1 MGSTGTA
8 KALAVVLAVGAVL
21 MAFVAFGIGMGKPFR
36 IDDSG
41 DLAVAFVVLGAWL
54 AVYLLVG
61 GLAVADAVRL
71 SRRRDLGA
79 LQESANLAKLGAVPF
94 FVLNF
99 VALAETAAVVGAG
112 DSDRL
117 GLAGILLG
125 LLFMVL
131 TYVVMLPTS
140 AYGVAI
146 LVLLRKDDRIGR
158 AFFGINLA
166 MHFLFVVD
174 VVSMILVVEVARHIL
189 GTSRP
194 PGAFARNLLTV
205 VLAVGSA
212 VALIWL
218 AFVAMLYLVDYHSF
232 DDPGDIVA
240 EGTYWLSFGASLEF
254 VLLVVAPVVPL
265 IAFRTA
271 VRWFLLDDLEA
282 LRRSARTVKL
292 VMIPLFVQNF
302 VLCAVVVFAV
312 TLIPVAITRGAILL
326 MGPAGVAF
334 VGTLTAAALVPALI
348 GTYLMLLP
356 TSIYSIT
363 YLSLLLRRRS
373 ITPGRFAVHA
383 ILQLLFVT
391 DIISTLITT
400 RRPTPTHQLAPAV
413 TTGRTRSRT

>member
-1 MGSTGTA
+1 MRSSGTA
-8 KALAVVLAVGAVL
+8 KALTVVLAVGAVL
-21 MAFVAFGIGMGKPFR
+21 MAFVAFGIGMGQPFR
-36 IDDSG
+36 IDGSG
-41 DLAVAFVVLGAWL
+41 DLAVAFVVLGGWL
-54 AVYLLVG
+54 AVHLLVG

-94 FVLNF
+94 FILNF

-117 GLAGILLG
+117 GLSGILLG

-146 LVLLRKDDRIGR
+146 LVLLRKDARIGR
-158 AFFGINLA
+158 AFFVINLA

-174 VVSMILVVEVARHIL
+174 VVSMILVVEAARSIL

-218 AFVAMLYLVDYHSF
+218 AFFTMLFLVDYRGNDF
-232 DDPGDIVA
+232 LGDPGGIVA

-265 IAFRTA
+265 VAVRTA
-271 VRWFLLDDLEA
+271 VRLFLLDDLDA
-282 LRRSARTVKL
+282 LRRSARAVKL

-302 VLCAVVVFAV
+302 VLCAVVVLAV

-334 VGTLTAAALVPALI
+334 VGTLTAAALVPAVI

-373 ITPGRFAVHA
+373 ITPGRFIVHVV
-383 ILQLLFVT
+383 LQLLFIT

-400 RRPTPTHQLAPAV
+400 RRPTSIQQLAPS
-413 TTGRTRSRT
+413 TTS